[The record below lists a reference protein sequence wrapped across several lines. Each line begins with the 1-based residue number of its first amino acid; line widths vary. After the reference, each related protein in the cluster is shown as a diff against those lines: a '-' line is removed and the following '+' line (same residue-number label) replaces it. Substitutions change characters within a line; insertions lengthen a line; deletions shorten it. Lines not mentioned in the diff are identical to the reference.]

1 MYIVLIISQG
11 LVLLLGYILHLLDF
25 KYWSLD
31 GSPTG
36 TFWIVILLH
45 VIAFS
50 IWAESYGVA

>member
-1 MYIVLIISQG
+1 MYVTFLLSQG
-11 LVLLLGYILHLLDF
+11 LVFLLGYIFHLLNF

-36 TFWIVILLH
+36 TFWVVISLH

-50 IWAESYGVA
+50 IWAESYGIV